1 MQKTN
6 TTVMEIRNIVGKLV
20 AKYYPAMGRIE
31 IWQKGKRTVITVPI
45 GTPVQT
51 YNEDEIFIK

>member
-1 MQKTN
+1 
-6 TTVMEIRNIVGKLV
+6 MEIRNIVGKLV
-20 AKYYPAMGRIE
+20 AKYYPAMGWIE